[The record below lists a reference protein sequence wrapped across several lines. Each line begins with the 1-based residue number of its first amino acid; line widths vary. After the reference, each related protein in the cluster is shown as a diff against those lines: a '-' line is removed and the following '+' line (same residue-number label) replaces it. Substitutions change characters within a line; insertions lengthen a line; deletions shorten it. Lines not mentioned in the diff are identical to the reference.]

1 MSTPILNET
10 RFNQILDTWK
20 SDNAKDDNRELIAS
34 INQIFRKHYELGDS
48 MTELSVSPSLRD
60 NCVTIQ
66 TLPKELF
73 CYPPFNKYREIDLSN
88 WGFHEIPETIFL
100 NSELK
105 FLRLC
110 NNPITVLSKNI
121 GNLQNLENLKI
132 CNTNLSSLPEEI
144 GELHSLDCLELC
156 GNQFDVLPNSLSKLQ
171 NLKMLNI
178 SSNRGEISQDNDLP
192 KGLTACLHKLKNVE
206 ILGLYRNRL
215 EELPEDLIRGL
226 EAMKNLITLDL
237 SKNGLRILPE
247 NLSFLTKLQK
257 LNSLFLCENS
267 LSELPSNFFSSLKDL
282 KNLYI
287 INLSD
292 NRLRTLPD
300 NFRDLGPEIRL
311 LLSRN
316 RFSRQEVERILN
328 ITREPGYQGPIVE
341 LSIQDY
347 TQDLQKNSDEIVSEL
362 YRVAKLPKKQF
373 HLKDSLEL
381 NSWLNRISELPE
393 FDSATNKQLIAQK
406 ILAIVEEASI
416 NNSFK
421 NIFYQIIDDA
431 SQTCGDRVALSL
443 LYLDIHHRLESID
456 LTDMQAL
463 ARFLENGIWTL
474 DLLEQCAR
482 EKVLTLAGVDEIETY
497 LAYPIHLKEALDIP
511 IVQKEMLYF
520 RCSGVTEEDLEYAK
534 NFVLAQRN
542 DKEKCLEF
550 LITQEKWLEA
560 LRINYP
566 SEMQNIEAEREE
578 AASQENLD
586 AEGYSKIQE
595 EYTAKVSALSEKILL
610 QGKTV

>member
-1 MSTPILNET
+1 MSTPILSET
-10 RFNQILDTWK
+10 RFKQILDAWK
-20 SDNAKDDNRELIAS
+20 IDNAKDNNQELIAS
-34 INQIFRKHYELGDS
+34 INQIFREHYEWSDS
-48 MTELSVSPSLRD
+48 ITELSASPSLRD
-60 NCVTIQ
+60 NFVTIQ

-110 NNPITVLSKNI
+110 NNPITVLSKDI

-156 GNQFDVLPNSLSKLQ
+156 GNQFDVLPNSLSNLK
-171 NLKMLNI
+171 NLKMLNV

-192 KGLTACLHKLKNVE
+192 KGLTACLDKLKNVE

-215 EELPEDLIRGL
+215 EELPEDLIQGL
-226 EAMKNLITLDL
+226 QGMESLNTLDL
-237 SKNGLRILPE
+237 SNNGLRILPE
-247 NLSFLTKLQK
+247 NLAFLTKLKQ
-257 LNSLFLCENS
+257 LYSLLLCDNS
-267 LSELPSNFFSSLKDL
+267 LSELPSDFFSSLKDL

-300 NFRDLGPEIRL
+300 SFRDLRPEVRL
-311 LLSRN
+311 LLYRN

-328 ITREPGYQGPIVE
+328 ITREPGYQGPVVE

-347 TQDLQKNSDEIVSEL
+347 TQGLQKNSDEIVSEL
-362 YRVAKLPKKQF
+362 YRVAKLPQKQF
-373 HLKDSLEL
+373 HLEDSLEL

-406 ILAIVEEASI
+406 ILAILEEASI
-416 NNSFK
+416 NSSFK

-443 LYLDIHHRLESID
+443 LYLDVHHRLESMD

-463 ARFLENGIWTL
+463 ARFLENGVWTL
-474 DLLEQCAR
+474 DLLEECAR
-482 EKVLTLAGVDEIETY
+482 EKVSTLAGVDEIETY
-497 LAYPIHLKEALDIP
+497 LAYPIHLKEDLDIP
-511 IVQKEMLYF
+511 IVQEAMLYF

-534 NFVLAQRN
+534 NFVLEQRN
-542 DKEKCLEF
+542 DKGKRLEF

-566 SEMQNIEAEREE
+566 TEMQNIETKREE
-578 AASQENLD
+578 AASQENID

-595 EYTAKVSALSEKILL
+595 EYTAKVSALSEKVLS
-610 QGKTV
+610 QEKTV